1 MGIEGRNHNFLD
13 MTGKRFGRLTVVEYV
28 GNTREGRAE
37 WRCVCDC
44 GKTIVAHGKNIRRGN
59 TKSCGC
65 LKLEKST
72 KRIVD
77 LNTTHGMAHSRLHR
91 IWHNMRVR
99 CACPS
104 FVGWEYYGGKGITV
118 CGEWQT
124 FEPFYKWA
132 MENGYSD
139 DLTIDR
145 IDSDKGYSPDNCR
158 WATTHEQA
166 LNKKATRFITFMGK
180 TQCMADWSKE
190 YGMGKGWLNG
200 LTDEEAVAKL
210 ERKYNEMQAKGSI
223 T

>member
-1 MGIEGRNHNFLD
+1 MGTKGRNHNFLD
-13 MTGKRFGRLTVVEYV
+13 MTGKRYGRLTAVEYV
-28 GNTREGRAE
+28 GNSREGKAE

-44 GKTIVAHGKNIRRGN
+44 GKTIVAIGKNIRNGN

-77 LNTTHGMAHSRLHR
+77 LNTTHGMAHSRLHK
-91 IWHNMRVR
+91 IWQSMRAR

-104 FVGWEYYGGKGITV
+104 SVSWKYYGGKGITV
-118 CGEWQT
+118 CDGWQT

-145 IDSDKGYSPDNCR
+145 IDSGKGYSPDNCR
-158 WATTHEQA
+158 WATAHEQA
-166 LNKKATRFITFMGK
+166 LNKKTTRFITFMGK
-180 TQCMADWSKE
+180 TQCMSDWSKG
-190 YGMGKGWLNG
+190 YGMGKGWLNR